1 MGLRGYWRPQKF
13 KEFLKE
19 RYFLWYFITHCG
31 QDCFPNEISLLEQK
45 IQNVCEIW
53 KKYELVSLSQG
64 ASFPLLYFRCQSSL
78 DWIYYLNYDKQIF
91 KTQSSCQVGL
101 SLAFFLPTV
110 ISQPMRRFYLNTQL
124 FCFQRPSWSLVG
136 PFNRWCRHWRLK
148 LWAKWWIEPLRDLKL
163 LRTSPGCIGEPI
175 KR

>member
-1 MGLRGYWRPQKF
+1 MWWGLLKPQKSKDF
-13 KEFLKE
+13 VKK
-19 RYFLWYFITHCG
+19 RYFWGYFTTHCG
-31 QDCFPNEISLLEQK
+31 QDCFLIEISLLEQK
-45 IQNVCEIW
+45 KTKMCVRYEN
-53 KKYELVSLSQG
+53 KYELISISQG
-64 ASFPLLYFRCQSSL
+64 TFFPLLYFRCQSSL

-110 ISQPMRRFYLNTQL
+110 ISQPMRCFYLNTQL

-148 LWAKWWIEPLRDLKL
+148 L
-163 LRTSPGCIGEPI
+163 
-175 KR
+175 